1 MAIRDRIV
9 KAWNAFVNVQ
19 QEDPSAQFAGGS
31 SFSSASPSRT
41 SRPRSYND
49 RSILTSITT
58 RISIDVAD
66 VLIRHVKLDDQGRY
80 SEDVDSKLNACLTWE
95 ANIDQSPRAFV
106 QDIADTLLDGGVAA
120 IVPVD
125 TTVDP
130 QTQEIFDVLTLRVG
144 TVSNWL
150 LNNKVRVSVWNE
162 DKARRQEITLA
173 KRYVAL
179 VENPLYAVMNEQ
191 NSTFKRLC
199 RKLTLLDAVDEQ
211 ASSGKLDIIVQLPY
225 AVKTPAKQESAER
238 RRSDIEMQLTGSK
251 YGIAYVDGTEKIIQL
266 NRPAENNL
274 LKAIE
279 FLTTM
284 LYGQLGI
291 TEEVMNGT
299 ADEKTMLNY
308 RNRTV
313 KPILESI
320 VQGMQRAF
328 LGPAGKARNERIV
341 YFIDPFSLVT
351 MKDLAEIAD
360 KLTRNEVITSN
371 EIRGGIGM
379 KPSADPKADEL
390 GNPNMPDQGVNV
402 NVGMAPGEEEDLAN
416 SALDELDATLDSVF
430 ADLGGEPP
438 DE

>member
-1 MAIRDRIV
+1 MAILDSVRRV
-9 KAWNAFVNVQ
+9 WNAFINAGQ
-19 QEDPSAQFAGGS
+19 YDPTAQYAGNSHSYSGG
-31 SFSSASPSRT
+31 SPSRT
-41 SRPRSYND
+41 TALRSYND

-66 VLIRHVKLDDQGRY
+66 VLIRHVQLDEQGRY
-80 SEDVDSKLNACLTWE
+80 AKDMDSKLNDCLSWE

-106 QDIADTLLDGGVAA
+106 QDIADTLLDRGVAA

-125 TTVDP
+125 TTVNP
-130 QTQEIFDVLTLRVG
+130 QTQEIFDVITLRVG
-144 TVSNWL
+144 TVSNWYAQR
-150 LNNKVRVSVWNE
+150 VRVDVWNE
-162 DKARRQEITLA
+162 AKGQRQEITLD

-179 VENPLYAVMNEQ
+179 IENPLYPVMNDQ

-225 AVKTPAKQESAER
+225 SIKTDAKRESAEKR
-238 RRSDIEMQLTGSK
+238 RADIEMQLTGSK

-291 TEEVMNGT
+291 TEDVMNGT

-313 KPILESI
+313 KPILDHI

-328 LGPAGKARNERIV
+328 LGPAGKAKNERIL

-371 EIRGGIGM
+371 EIRSGIGM
-379 KPSADPKADEL
+379 KPSGDPKADEL
-390 GNPNMPDQGVNV
+390 GNPNMPQPGVNV
-402 NVGMAPGEEEDLAN
+402 NVGGAGEETDAAN
-416 SALDELDATLDSVF
+416 AALDEIDSAIDGIF
-430 ADLGGEPP
+430 ESLGGEPP